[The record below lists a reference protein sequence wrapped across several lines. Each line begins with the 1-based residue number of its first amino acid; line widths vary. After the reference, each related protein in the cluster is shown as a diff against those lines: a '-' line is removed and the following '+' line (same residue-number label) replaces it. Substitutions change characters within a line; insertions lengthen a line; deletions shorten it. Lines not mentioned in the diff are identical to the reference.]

1 MDNLCMN
8 CFKSSDIL
16 NGTCPHC
23 GKNLVNPQ
31 AEPFLPQ
38 KTLLANRYYIGKAIK
53 MDGEGLEYAGYDKV
67 ENSRVYIR
75 EFFPSQICQRSENF
89 EKILVLTNKS
99 SEFRRLL
106 TDFLKYFRSIARLR
120 NLSSIAAVYDI
131 FEENNTAYVIFEWV
145 EGIKLDKYMSSRSEP
160 LEWHEAQALFM
171 PLLSSLIYMSN
182 AKVHH
187 LGICPENIIV
197 TSEQKLILSG
207 FATKNLRSL
216 HSDIDG
222 QLYDGCSAIE
232 QYTKNFEPA
241 EVTDV
246 YGFSATL
253 FWSLTGEFPLT
264 APKRKNNDKLL
275 MPKDI
280 LDVIPENVISALAN
294 ALRVYPNNRT
304 ISFENLRIELS
315 DSPILHVQ
323 DISSGFRPNSPEL
336 SMQKKPQKNSTAIW
350 GIISCACALIILI
363 SALVV
368 YWFWLRNNSNNK
380 NSSSQQTEI
389 SEIDKVYSAAEK
401 MEEESKEKSD
411 TIPVPNLI
419 GKNYKSLN
427 DSAKDYQLA
436 IMGEDFSDKIEE
448 GSIIS
453 QNPSPGEEMERYAAI
468 AVNLSKGSK
477 QRTLPEIE
485 GKSVS
490 EASQLIT
497 AQRLVPVQ
505 TSEFSK
511 EFAEGVVIGYKN
523 YKPGE
528 KLEYGSEVTIVISKG
543 SI

>member
-1 MDNLCMN
+1 MN

-380 NSSSQQTEI
+380 SSSSQQTEI

>member
-1 MDNLCMN
+1 MN

-16 NGTCPHC
+16 YGTCPYC

-89 EKILVLTNKS
+89 EKILVLPNKS
-99 SEFRRLL
+99 SEFRKLL

-232 QYTKNFEPA
+232 QYTENFEPA

-253 FWSLTGEFPLT
+253 FWSLTGEYPLT

-304 ISFENLRIELS
+304 LSFENLRIELS

-350 GIISCACALIILI
+350 GIVSCACALIILI

-401 MEEESKEKSD
+401 MEEESKEQSD

-453 QNPSPGEEMERYAAI
+453 QNPSPGEEMERHAAI

-485 GKSVS
+485 GKSLS

-497 AQRLVPVQ
+497 AQKLVPVQ
-505 TSEFSK
+505 TFEFSK

>member
-160 LEWHEAQALFM
+160 LEWHKAQALFM

-216 HSDIDG
+216 HSDIDS

-232 QYTKNFEPA
+232 QYTENFEPA

-323 DISSGFRPNSPEL
+323 DISSGFRPNSPEP

-350 GIISCACALIILI
+350 GIVSCACALIILI

>member
-16 NGTCPHC
+16 SGTCPHC

-75 EFFPSQICQRSENF
+75 EFFPSRICRRSENF
-89 EKILVLTNKS
+89 EKILVRPNKS
-99 SEFRRLL
+99 SEFRKLL

-120 NLSSIAAVYDI
+120 NLSSISAVYDI

-197 TSEQKLILSG
+197 TSEQKLKLSG
-207 FATKNLRSL
+207 FGTKNLRSL

-232 QYTKNFEPA
+232 QYTENFEPA

-253 FWSLTGEFPLT
+253 FWSLTGEYPLT

-280 LDVIPENVISALAN
+280 LDIIPENVISALAN

-323 DISSGFRPNSPEL
+323 DISSRFHPNSPAL
-336 SMQKKPQKNSTAIW
+336 SMQNKPQKNSTAIW
-350 GIISCACALIILI
+350 GIVSCACALIILI

-436 IMGEDFSDKIEE
+436 VMGEDFSDKIEE

-453 QNPSPGEEMERYAAI
+453 QNPSPGEEMERHAAI

-485 GKSVS
+485 GKSLS

-497 AQRLVPVQ
+497 AQKLVPVQ
-505 TSEFSK
+505 TFEFSK

-523 YKPGE
+523 YNPGE

>member
-1 MDNLCMN
+1 MN

-160 LEWHEAQALFM
+160 LEWHKAQALFM

-216 HSDIDG
+216 HSDIDS

-232 QYTKNFEPA
+232 QYTENFEPA

-323 DISSGFRPNSPEL
+323 DISSGFRPNSPEP

-350 GIISCACALIILI
+350 GIVSCACALIILI

>member
-1 MDNLCMN
+1 MN

-304 ISFENLRIELS
+304 LSFENLRIELS